1 MYDVARMSRGTT
13 ADENKLCGRT
23 SPFNSAWARPLPT
36 ATRLEAGKWFLCYY
50 PPVAIASR
58 ALLDVPGRLVR
69 QLPNRLASKMG
80 ALGGILVA
88 QRGADRTHGGAG
100 EEGQDILGGFEAV
113 NEVPY
118 VERPYTAFGESTRR
132 RKPRKL

>member
-50 PPVAIASR
+50 PPVAITSR

-69 QLPNRLASKMG
+69 HLPNRLAKWGRWAGFLSLREGPIERME
-80 ALGGILVA
+80 A
-88 QRGADRTHGGAG
+88 QGKRAKT
-100 EEGQDILGGFEAV
+100 F
-113 NEVPY
+113 
-118 VERPYTAFGESTRR
+118 
-132 RKPRKL
+132 